1 MICSVSVPPETGDR
15 LTDADLRKSEVKLTS
30 IMKPAAFVPAVP
42 VTVLQAV
49 VQARAE
55 KALPL
60 ILAIHRQLQMS
71 GREWTPLNAAV
82 WKAAGTAN
90 SKQRSAILKKLE
102 VLTEVVRIERHRT
115 PTSYYR
121 AARGA
126 LFGNRRWP

>member
-55 KALPL
+55 KA
-60 ILAIHRQLQMS
+60 
-71 GREWTPLNAAV
+71 
-82 WKAAGTAN
+82 
-90 SKQRSAILKKLE
+90 
-102 VLTEVVRIERHRT
+102 
-115 PTSYYR
+115 
-121 AARGA
+121 
-126 LFGNRRWP
+126 

>member
-71 GREWTPLNAAV
+71 GRSGRPSMLPFGKRRV
-82 WKAAGTAN
+82 PPTA
-90 SKQRSAILKKLE
+90 SSGQ
-102 VLTEVVRIERHRT
+102 
-115 PTSYYR
+115 
-121 AARGA
+121 
-126 LFGNRRWP
+126 LF